1 MKTVAWA
8 LLVPAFVLE
17 ASALLLASECSDA
30 LDAPAWGIFIDGKNA
45 SEGSEAYGP
54 AYTQNMLDTLKVVYD
69 LQRNH
74 RDEPIGFADFQ
85 VIQESLGMPFL
96 DTYAGLFEMA
106 KLPGRDFRKAYS
118 CIRSS
123 VPADAVAG
131 MFSTDMEDLYDS
143 GCIPNGKPC
152 RAIKLPVQ
160 ATMKKLFQSY
170 HETLDKASTTPGRLR
185 ALASLMKNL
194 AFLHPLP
201 DRNGRSR
208 LLILQ
213 FELRRLKLACG
224 TMSFNNNN
232 NVYTDSVDTLA
243 AKIQEGI
250 DMYAAAMAS
259 HQNPWLDQ
267 GVGLGVLRFLGL
279 YQPFKGIP
287 EGNVEK
293 HHQKFP
299 QPYALLITRRRISE
313 AVLCTLAK
321 AEKRLNVEVM
331 SVMFSLWNPGGQ
343 FLPQTHGANQEIV
356 AMMVPDYALIG
367 EIVLYSVGFGNA
379 KPLAAKAVASLRLG
393 SEQLSSQ
400 DHYDFGMRAL
410 KSILVAAGQLR
421 KKFGSS
427 RAEDILMLSAL
438 NDVNL
443 PKFTSNDIPLF
454 LGITGDLF
462 PGVKLPPSDYGKLI
476 NELEGAARARHLQ
489 PKASFIHKCTQLW
502 ETIMVRHGLMVVGMN
517 VSGKSEVENVLAAAL
532 AAVADGDLYL
542 PCQIHKINPKS
553 IKQGQL
559 YGDFDEN
566 THEWTDGILALTVRY
581 TANADPS
588 HRQWIM
594 LDGPVDA
601 VWIEN
606 MNTVLDDN
614 KKLCLNSGEIIKL
627 SPVTTMMF
635 EVEDL
640 SAASPATVSRCGMV
654 FMEQATVPQRDR
666 VFAFRDFVVRTFEE
680 ELRSGPVLDMA
691 G

>member
-17 ASALLLASECSDA
+17 ASTLLLASECSDA

-96 DTYAGLFEMA
+96 DAYAGLFEMA

-152 RAIKLPVQ
+152 RAVKLPVQ

-267 GVGLGVLRFLGL
+267 G
-279 YQPFKGIP
+279 
-287 EGNVEK
+287 NVEK

-299 QPYALLITRRRISE
+299 QPYE
-313 AVLCTLAK
+313 AELA
-321 AEKRLNVEVM
+321 RC
-331 SVMFSLWNPGGQ
+331 
-343 FLPQTHGANQEIV
+343 THGA
-356 AMMVPDYALIG
+356 M
-367 EIVLYSVGFGNA
+367 S
-379 KPLAAKAVASLRLG
+379 
-393 SEQLSSQ
+393 
-400 DHYDFGMRAL
+400 
-410 KSILVAAGQLR
+410 
-421 KKFGSS
+421 KK
-427 RAEDILMLSAL
+427 
-438 NDVNL
+438 
-443 PKFTSNDIPLF
+443 
-454 LGITGDLF
+454 
-462 PGVKLPPSDYGKLI
+462 
-476 NELEGAARARHLQ
+476 
-489 PKASFIHKCTQLW
+489 
-502 ETIMVRHGLMVVGMN
+502 
-517 VSGKSEVENVLAAAL
+517 VLAQGL
-532 AAVADGDLYL
+532 
-542 PCQIHKINPKS
+542 S
-553 IKQGQL
+553 I
-559 YGDFDEN
+559 E
-566 THEWTDGILALTVRY
+566 
-581 TANADPS
+581 
-588 HRQWIM
+588 
-594 LDGPVDA
+594 
-601 VWIEN
+601 
-606 MNTVLDDN
+606 
-614 KKLCLNSGEIIKL
+614 
-627 SPVTTMMF
+627 
-635 EVEDL
+635 
-640 SAASPATVSRCGMV
+640 
-654 FMEQATVPQRDR
+654 
-666 VFAFRDFVVRTFEE
+666 
-680 ELRSGPVLDMA
+680 
-691 G
+691 